1 MRRLLLALAA
11 AALPAVSLAASLGVP
26 LDQAVIVTLP
36 APARD
41 VVIGNP
47 SIADVSI
54 SDQRHLVVTG
64 KSGGVT
70 NLVVDDAAG
79 RVIFDRQI
87 VVGTSSGDRVLM
99 IQGAQLVSY
108 ACAPICEQEATSQA
122 PGSGAASAAA
132 PTAPT
137 PIAPP
142 ATTAAPAPVGPVP

>member
-1 MRRLLLALAA
+1 MRRYALAVAIA
-11 AALPAVSLAASLGVP
+11 AMPVVSFAASLGVP

-36 APARD
+36 EAARD

-54 SDQRHLVVTG
+54 SDQRHLVLTG

-87 VVGTSSGDRVLM
+87 VVGTSSGDRVQL
-99 IQGAQLVSY
+99 IQGSQILSY
-108 ACAPICEQEATSQA
+108 ACAPVCEQVAASEGPAV
-122 PGSGAASAAA
+122 GAAPQGTSAATPA
-132 PTAPT
+132 PVSAPT
-137 PIAPP
+137 P
-142 ATTAAPAPVGPVP
+142 GPVP